1 MWKRVAIA
9 MKKMIVITTVTRKKM
24 RGTMRAFLG
33 RTRTRS
39 HPQSLLDPLPEF
51 EPHNKL
57 LSTRETL

>member
-1 MWKRVAIA
+1 MLRRVGIA
-9 MKKMIVITTVTRKKM
+9 MKRMIVTMTVTRKKM
-24 RGTMRAFLG
+24 RRRTRAVLG

-57 LSTRETL
+57 LLTRETL